1 MVSSKGRALVIDDAL
16 EMANAVVEYLG
27 RNGFEAEAADSGEAG
42 IARFKLAPAD
52 VVLTDLRMKG
62 VDGLDVLQAIRE
74 LDAEVPVVIMT
85 AFGAVESAVEA
96 IQRGAYHYVTKPF
109 KLDVVRVL
117 LERAIGERSVRTENV
132 ALRRAMREAIPG
144 GTLLGRSPGMRAVN
158 ELVRRVAATS
168 TPVLVLGETGTGK
181 ELVARD
187 VHAEGLRREAPFV
200 AVNCAAVPEALLES
214 ELFGH
219 LRGSFT
225 GATQTRR
232 GLFVE
237 ANGGTLFLDEI
248 GDMPLTLQAKLLRVL
263 ETGEVRSVGSD
274 GARKTDVR
282 IIAATHRDLVT
293 EIRAGRFR
301 QDLYFR
307 LNVVP
312 IAIPPLRERKDDI
325 PLLIEHFLQKSRLRL
340 PAAASR
346 SFSAEAL
353 ALLVRYPWPGN
364 VRQLEN
370 AIDRWLITGDGA
382 EIGVGEVRSLIAEWD
397 TPDLPALSAD
407 LLPLQAVEEKYIAW
421 VLERVGGNKT
431 RAAEILQID
440 PSTLYRRG
448 RQRKT

>member
-1 MVSSKGRALVIDDAL
+1 
-16 EMANAVVEYLG
+16 
-27 RNGFEAEAADSGEAG
+27 
-42 IARFKLAPAD
+42 
-52 VVLTDLRMKG
+52 
-62 VDGLDVLQAIRE
+62 
-74 LDAEVPVVIMT
+74 
-85 AFGAVESAVEA
+85 
-96 IQRGAYHYVTKPF
+96 
-109 KLDVVRVL
+109 
-117 LERAIGERSVRTENV
+117 
-132 ALRRAMREAIPG
+132 
-144 GTLLGRSPGMRAVN
+144 
-158 ELVRRVAATS
+158 
-168 TPVLVLGETGTGK
+168 VLGETGTGK

-248 GDMPLTLQAKLLRVL
+248 GDMPLALQAKLLRVL